1 MYDILEKED
10 LAEVI
15 TKLVIK
21 APPIAEKILPGQFI
35 ILRVNEEGERIPLT
49 VFSADPAQGTV
60 TVIFQKVGK
69 TTMHLGM
76 LGKGDSLSSV
86 TGPLGNPTH
95 IAKFGTVVSVSGG
108 VGTAIGYPVTKALK
122 EAGNHV
128 ISILGARSADLLLL
142 EEDLRAVSDEFY
154 VCTDDGSK
162 GRKGFVSDQLQILID
177 EGKKID
183 LVIAVGP
190 LPMMKVIS
198 DLTRPYKI
206 KTIVSLD
213 SIMIDGTGMCGGCR
227 VRVGGQTKFACM
239 DGPEFDAHEVDWSIL
254 RDRKQIY
261 LEEEKISKELFLKQ
275 HACHLDKAE
284 EGKQGS

>member
-1 MYDILEKED
+1 MYEIVTKEA

-15 TKLVIK
+15 TKMAIN
-21 APPIAEKILPGQFI
+21 APHIASKIQPGQFV

-49 VFSADPAQGTV
+49 VFSADPAQGTI
-60 TVIFQKVGK
+60 TIIYQKVGK
-69 TTMHLGM
+69 TTIHLGM
-76 LGKGDSLSSV
+76 LQVGDALSSV

-95 IAKFGTVVSVSGG
+95 IDKFGTVVSVSGG
-108 VGTAIGYPVTKALK
+108 VGTAIGYPVTKAMK
-122 EAGNHV
+122 DAGNHV

-142 EEDLRAVSDEFY
+142 EEDLRAISDEFY

-162 GRKGFVSDQLQILID
+162 GLKGFVSDQLKILID
-177 EGKKID
+177 EGRKID

-206 KTIVSLD
+206 KTVVSLD

-227 VRVGGQTKFACM
+227 VRVGGQTKFTCM
-239 DGPEFDAHEVDWSIL
+239 DGPEFDAHEVDWNII

-261 LEEEKISKELFLKQ
+261 IEEEKLSRELFLQQ
-275 HACHLDKAE
+275 HDCHLEKAQ
-284 EGKQGS
+284 QGMQKS